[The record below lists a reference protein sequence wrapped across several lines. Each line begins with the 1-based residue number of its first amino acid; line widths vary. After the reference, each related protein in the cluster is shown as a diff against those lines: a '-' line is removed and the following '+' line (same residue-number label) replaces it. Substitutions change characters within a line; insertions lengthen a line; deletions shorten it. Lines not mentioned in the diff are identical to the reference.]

1 MAGRQLKGCVSF
13 PEVFSLP
20 WQEKALTTLLSKP
33 FLSCQTCCQT
43 SQEEKLLISCRL
55 KFEMTKWI
63 LKKHDV
69 CSNMLL
75 VALHCSR
82 ISIIPLRPTVA
93 VVWSPSR
100 TFIYLFI
107 SFGLPLLVCL
117 LLSWKKKEKKHS
129 TEFPVTSN
137 NKNEETIEFRG
148 RMIKLK
154 EFMTTAAA
162 LTFLGISLWG
172 GEHLINSEGIGSLF
186 DAFVL
191 YLLDVWQA
199 VHGTA
204 KISLPCLWIRTVYT
218 WLVFTWFR
226 RKKKEKKSLICL
238 FVVNFREQLHHY
250 GGNHFW
256 ANQCY
261 QYAYWLLLTL

>member
-1 MAGRQLKGCVSF
+1 MAGRQLKGCMSF

-33 FLSCQTCCQT
+33 FLSYQMCYQTR
-43 SQEEKLLISCRL
+43 QEEKLLISCRL
-55 KFEMTKWI
+55 KFETTKWI
-63 LKKHDV
+63 LKKHD

-75 VALHCSR
+75 VASTAPGSLSLLFHSSTSYCSSGV
-82 ISIIPLRPTVA
+82 ISIPYV
-93 VVWSPSR
+93 
-100 TFIYLFI
+100 Y
-107 SFGLPLLVCL
+107 LPLYFLWTFSPCL
-117 LLSWKKKEKKHS
+117 PSSFLEKKEKKKKHS

-137 NKNEETIEFRG
+137 NKNEETVEFRG

-172 GEHLINSEGIGSLF
+172 GEHLINSEGISSLF

-204 KISLPCLWIRTVYT
+204 KISLPCLWIRAVYT

-226 RKKKEKKSLICL
+226 RKKKEK
-238 FVVNFREQLHHY
+238 
-250 GGNHFW
+250 NH
-256 ANQCY
+256 
-261 QYAYWLLLTL
+261 

>member
-1 MAGRQLKGCVSF
+1 MIVL
-13 PEVFSLP
+13 
-20 WQEKALTTLLSKP
+20 
-33 FLSCQTCCQT
+33 TCCW
-43 SQEEKLLISCRL
+43 SPALLQDL
-55 KFEMTKWI
+55 Y
-63 LKKHDV
+63 L
-69 CSNMLL
+69 CSF
-75 VALHCSR
+75 
-82 ISIIPLRPTVA
+82 IPLHPTVA
-93 VVWSPSR
+93 VVWSSSR

-117 LLSWKKKEKKHS
+117 LLSWKKKRKKHS

-137 NKNEETIEFRG
+137 NKNEDTIEFRG

-154 EFMTTAAA
+154 EFVTTAAA

-226 RKKKEKKSLICL
+226 RKKKEK
-238 FVVNFREQLHHY
+238 
-250 GGNHFW
+250 NH
-256 ANQCY
+256 
-261 QYAYWLLLTL
+261 